1 MLPEYII
8 NGRCGGSRPLSW
20 FDSGCSDYLARG

>member
-1 MLPEYII
+1 MPSEYII

-20 FDSGCSDYLARG
+20 FDSRCSDYPARG